1 MENSEKRIIG
11 SLILLAGMTLLSIAL
26 FSGQLDEA
34 ADLMRRIF
42 EPAVAGMP
50 VP

>member
-11 SLILLAGMTLLSIAL
+11 SLILLAGMTLLSIGL
-26 FSGQLDEA
+26 FSGQLAEV
-34 ADLMRRIF
+34 ADLMRHIF